1 MKALLAMTL
10 LTAALLGFDAQA
22 APAIRED
29 DSSITISSGKS
40 KLVFSKRDGAV
51 KSLRFN
57 GTEFVQ
63 GGFGFRPLFW
73 RSPNEKDIQDR
84 IPERSAKWKDYTQQC
99 VVTGTKTGT
108 DEDGAVYLRVTY
120 DSGCELTYR
129 LRQDGALH
137 VQFIL
142 PPTEKP
148 FREPV
153 ILDGPGMMYNPD
165 QPEEERQKELEEFR
179 AWTESVKKMA
189 RLDWM
194 QEVPLL
200 PRVGL
205 RMHLPDK
212 FFLEESDGRLAVTD
226 RRSRGFVLLPNPALQ
241 YSAPHKTLEDIE
253 AGSPVVRPFRELS
266 IDAVPTDDSGYFLPS
281 DEIAFEFTLIPVSDA
296 ATLDVVLR

>member
-1 MKALLAMTL
+1 MKTLFAMTL
-10 LTAALLGFDAQA
+10 LTAALLGFNAQA

-73 RSPNEKDIQDR
+73 RAPIEKDVENQ
-84 IPERSAKWKDYTQQC
+84 IPERSAKWKDYTQQS

-108 DEDGAVYLRVTY
+108 DEDGQVYLRVTY
-120 DSGCELTYR
+120 DSGCELTYL

-137 VQFIL
+137 VRFIL

-165 QPEEERQKELEEFR
+165 QSEEERRAELEQFR
-179 AWTESVKKMA
+179 AWTESIKEQA
-189 RLDWM
+189 RLEWM
-194 QEVPLL
+194 QEVPLI

-226 RRSRGFVLLPNPALQ
+226 RRGRGFVLLPNPALQ

-253 AGSPVVRPFRELS
+253 AGSPVVRPFKELS

-281 DEIAFEFTLIPVSDA
+281 DEIGFEFTLMPVSDA
-296 ATLDVVLR
+296 ATREVVLR